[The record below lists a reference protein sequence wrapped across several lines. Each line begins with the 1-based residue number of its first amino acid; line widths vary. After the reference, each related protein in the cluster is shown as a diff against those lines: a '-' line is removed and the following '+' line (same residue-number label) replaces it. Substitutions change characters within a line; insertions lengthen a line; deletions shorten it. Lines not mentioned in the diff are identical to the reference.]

1 MDTAGLRETADAIE
15 AEGTRRARA
24 AIDRADVLLYVVDA
38 TVGRDAE
45 EQAFLAD
52 LARRQPEVAVLVV
65 ANKTDLLSAH
75 LGTEAEGLALSA
87 QQALSD
93 DTRLDAL
100 RGALLAAVRAGGLDA
115 AEGGLVAVNERHRA
129 HLEAAREA
137 IGRARTSLDAGDG
150 GDTLAL
156 DLRDALHQLGLVTG
170 AVTTEHVLDAVFSQF
185 CIGK

>member
-1 MDTAGLRETADAIE
+1 MPTWYGEMLAME
-15 AEGTRRARA
+15 AT
-24 AIDRADVLLYVVDA
+24 
-38 TVGRDAE
+38 
-45 EQAFLAD
+45 QLA
-52 LARRQPEVAVLVV
+52 
-65 ANKTDLLSAH
+65 
-75 LGTEAEGLALSA
+75 TEAEGLALSA

-100 RGALLAAVRAGGLDA
+100 RGALLDAVRAGGLDA